1 MKPPAQIGRTYLLYA
16 RVSPK
21 GSSWDGTETSIPVQ
35 LEEMRRYVRRMD
47 PDATFVEVQDE
58 FRSGK
63 DLKRPGMQR
72 ILSDLKRR
80 PVPWDCLVVWN
91 LDRLTRTLSDALPLL
106 TLLRDAGRDFVS
118 INQEYLQYTGAMSR
132 YMMHQTIAVAELER
146 AMTAERVQAKMRY
159 IAEQGKVPYG
169 CVPTGYKRRPGGNN
183 ETIVDEEKAPLVRTV
198 FERYAAG
205 KLNFNEIDRLF
216 PGMVGNRQTLYR
228 MLRNKFYVG
237 VLVYGGKEY
246 KSASPALVSQD
257 VFQKCQERLETEQR
271 TKKTYSRSCASV
283 DPDRRKYI
291 LSGLVD
297 CQCGRKMT
305 GYSVLKKGTRY
316 HYYKCTSPKCRT
328 AINADVLEKGILD
341 EICKAFSDPVKLRKA
356 AEQYMVKT
364 HAHRPDAAAALAQLH
379 KDRAAAE
386 DEIRKLTEAF
396 LSGIISDDNKD
407 FFNQR
412 LTDARERLSCING
425 QIDRQSRP
433 DQHYLDEMIPALMET
448 ASALVR
454 KIRNGVA
461 TDEEKRNLAMG
472 TVQSIQV
479 KQKNQTSITF
489 QLNLVMST
497 AKKWLPLGVLV
508 ITAERT
514 FEIGYHG
521 PRRAVS

>member
-1 MKPPAQIGRTYLLYA
+1 M
-16 RVSPK
+16 
-21 GSSWDGTETSIPVQ
+21 
-35 LEEMRRYVRRMD
+35 
-47 PDATFVEVQDE
+47 
-58 FRSGK
+58 
-63 DLKRPGMQR
+63 
-72 ILSDLKRR
+72 
-80 PVPWDCLVVWN
+80 
-91 LDRLTRTLSDALPLL
+91 
-106 TLLRDAGRDFVS
+106 
-118 INQEYLQYTGAMSR
+118 
-132 YMMHQTIAVAELER
+132 
-146 AMTAERVQAKMRY
+146 
-159 IAEQGKVPYG
+159 
-169 CVPTGYKRRPGGNN
+169 
-183 ETIVDEEKAPLVRTV
+183 
-198 FERYAAG
+198 
-205 KLNFNEIDRLF
+205 
-216 PGMVGNRQTLYR
+216 
-228 MLRNKFYVG
+228 
-237 VLVYGGKEY
+237 
-246 KSASPALVSQD
+246 
-257 VFQKCQERLETEQR
+257 
-271 TKKTYSRSCASV
+271 
-283 DPDRRKYI
+283 
-291 LSGLVD
+291 
-297 CQCGRKMT
+297 
-305 GYSVLKKGTRY
+305 LKKGVRY

-356 AEQYMVKT
+356 AEQYMVKA

-454 KIRNGVA
+454 KIRNGDA

-521 PRRAVS
+521 PRLAVS